1 MSTGAIGALTSY
13 LEGLKRTAKRNF
25 GDMLSS
31 PGDFGRM
38 AASRMDEDMTKRLKD
53 PTSALDYTTGPVGGL
68 AGIIRR
74 GGRPELNMVHNAPM
88 TPDELADLISRRSSL
103 SSPSIAIAKDTIYP
117 FEASSTFVFNPASPL
132 FDPAQHRGNQLFNR
146 DAYTFRGKD
155 PRDIDSGVRNK
166 FKDMRLTEGYMP
178 DETQTLAIRSS
189 PQFRSFAEYEG
200 SKSGARTL
208 GKFTDRDK
216 AYADLLSDNLTEWMQ
231 NKYSRSPNKRSSV
244 VLGALRDSARA
255 GDENARFILE
265 EFRKLPSKYAELK
278 VLGEVPVNPRNVSAV
293 VLRDSDLKNYPAE
306 VALLRKAVE
315 DRGVRVGTPR
325 ELLPTEHRGLYDDT
339 VGAIGRYLQKHQGNL
354 KSAPSFAETPAVVQR
369 YLDEDLYRRTL
380 NGWADVDRDLPEYIY
395 GSPQFGAEVA
405 GFLTTKDAGYAQ
417 GGLVGRQDFGG
428 VVGYILD

>member
-13 LEGLKRTAKRNF
+13 LEGLKRVAKRNF
-25 GDMLSS
+25 GDMLGS
-31 PGDFGRM
+31 PSEFGRM

-178 DETQTLAIRSS
+178 DEAQTLAIRSS

-208 GKFTDRDK
+208 GKFTDRDE

-231 NKYSRSPNKRSSV
+231 NKYSRSPNKRSPA
-244 VLGALRDSARA
+244 VLKQLQDSARV
-255 GDENARFILE
+255 GDENAWFILE

-339 VGAIGRYLQKHQGNL
+339 VGAIGQYLKRGQADPA
-354 KSAPSFAETPAVVQR
+354 SAAPFSSSPEVIKK
-369 YLDEDLYRRTL
+369 YIDEPMYKGIL
-380 NGWADVDRDLPEYIY
+380 NGWFDVDSELADFVYRT
-395 GSPQFGAEVA
+395 PQFGSDVA
-405 GFLTTKDAGYAQ
+405 GFLTTKDASKYRGK
-417 GGLVGRQDFGG
+417 
-428 VVGYILD
+428 